1 MSKYRVKVGN
11 ELVEVV
17 IQNPPAHPVIATINE
32 QEFEV
37 WIQEEEG
44 PKVSEMQPMTA
55 APSTAAPHTVIPV
68 PSTPDPLAVAAQPRR
83 MVAGGKTVRAPM
95 PGLIIKILVSTGDA
109 VKRGDILCV
118 LEAMKMNN
126 QIRSPKDGVVA
137 GVQAEMSAQVNYG
150 DPLVTF
156 E

>member
-1 MSKYRVKVGN
+1 MSKYRVKVG
-11 ELVEVV
+11 EETIEVQV
-17 IQNPPAHPVIATINE
+17 QDPTAHPVIATIHG
-32 QEFEV
+32 QDFEV

-44 PKVSEMQPMTA
+44 PEMRHMQPLPA
-55 APSTAAPHTVIPV
+55 APAASSAPNLT

-95 PGLIIKILVSTGDA
+95 PGLIIKVA
-109 VKRGDILCV
+109 VKPGDQVERGQILCV

-126 QIRSPKDGVVA
+126 QIRAPQDGVVA
-137 GVQAEMSAQVNYG
+137 EIQAEVGAQVNYG
-150 DPLVTF
+150 DPLATF